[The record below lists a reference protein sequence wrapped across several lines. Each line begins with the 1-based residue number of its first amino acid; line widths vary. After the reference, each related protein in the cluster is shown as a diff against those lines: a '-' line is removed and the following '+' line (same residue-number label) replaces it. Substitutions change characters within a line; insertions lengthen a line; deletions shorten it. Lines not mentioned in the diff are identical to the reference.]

1 MIPILTVKQGIE
13 NWGNE
18 KVLIGPEWLPV
29 VKGWAL
35 QSQKSQSLCG
45 FQANPAF
52 GTRTD
57 DKGATVRGGAFFYVR
72 EGGR

>member
-1 MIPILTVKQGIE
+1 MH
-13 NWGNE
+13 WGNE
-18 KVLIGPEWLPV
+18 RALIGLEWLPV

-52 GTRTD
+52 GTNE
-57 DKGATVRGGAFFYVR
+57 V
-72 EGGR
+72 